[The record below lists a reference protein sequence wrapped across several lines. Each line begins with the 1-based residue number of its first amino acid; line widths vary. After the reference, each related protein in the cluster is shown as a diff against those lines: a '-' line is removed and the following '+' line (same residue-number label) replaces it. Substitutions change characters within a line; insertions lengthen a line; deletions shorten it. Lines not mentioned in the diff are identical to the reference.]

1 LKATI
6 QGNRILPRFLDER
19 DHVWLRLLK
28 DEFERFLGRRRREL
42 KDRLKRP
49 LPFAAP
55 PHKVDLVSYVLL
67 RSIKTEIRSKIH
79 PEKIRAE
86 VFRIAAKLSAPR
98 ADILAQAAARLSI
111 PSDELEEELFG
122 DFPEERYLS
131 EVPLK
136 ISAQELALR
145 ANLMLVQGLIARST
159 FVKVLIEGNSRTVVQ
174 TAKKK
179 GLICVV
185 EKNNERSHTVL
196 GISGPYA
203 LFRKTTMYG
212 RALSE
217 IIPYLGWC
225 PKFKLRAECVF
236 KKYPR
241 IFELSSTDPIFPSDP
256 PPLYDSKLEEEFA
269 RKFRKLTSNW
279 DLIREPEPIKSGETL
294 IFPDFRIQHQSEP
307 SRRWF
312 LEIMGYWTKDYVK
325 SKLDRLNKIHVD
337 NFILCIRDDYNCSS
351 EDLPSDMRIVRFKGS
366 VDPSVVLEIV
376 ESKFSS
382 GS

>member
-6 QGNRILPRFLDER
+6 QGNRIIPRFLDDR
-19 DHVWLRLLK
+19 DHVWLRLLQE
-28 DEFERFLGRRRREL
+28 EFGRFLGKRRREL

-49 LPFAAP
+49 MPFAAP

-79 PEKIRAE
+79 PERIRAE
-86 VFRIAAKLSAPR
+86 TFRAAATLFAPR
-98 ADILAQAAARLSI
+98 ADILAHAASRLSLT
-111 PSDELEEELFG
+111 SEELEEGLFG
-122 DFPEERYLS
+122 DLPEERYLS

-145 ANLMLVQGLIARST
+145 ANLMLVQGLMARST
-159 FVKVLIEGNSRTVVQ
+159 FVKILIEGNSRTIVQ

-185 EKNNERSHTVL
+185 EKNNEQSHTII

-217 IIPYLGWC
+217 VVPYLGWC
-225 PKFKLRAECVF
+225 PKFQLRAECIF

-241 IFELSSTDPIFPSDP
+241 IFELSSNDPIFPSDP
-256 PPLYDSKLEEEFA
+256 PPLYDSKLEEGFA
-269 RKFRKLTSNW
+269 RQFLKLTANW
-279 DLIREPEPIKSGETL
+279 DLIREPEPLKSGETL
-294 IFPDFRIQHQSEP
+294 IFPDFRIQHQSDP

-325 SKLDRLNKIHVD
+325 SKLDRLNKIHAN
-337 NFILCIRDDYNCSS
+337 NFILCIRDDYNCSN
-351 EDLPSDMRIVRFKGS
+351 EDLPADMRIVRFKGS
-366 VDPSVVLEIV
+366 VDPSIVLRIV
-376 ESKFSS
+376 ESQSVQ
-382 GS
+382 